1 MKSVLISIRPEWCEK
16 IASGEK
22 TIEVRKTKPRCKKPF
37 KCYIYCTK
45 PKERLSLNGGLFCFE
60 DDLAILNRL
69 GMPRIGNPWGS
80 LDKGE
85 MLINGM
91 VIGEFIC
98 DRISEA
104 HWMQDLG
111 YACVYKT
118 WQDNEDC
125 MTNDELL
132 EYMGEKDI
140 LYGWHISDLKI
151 YEDPKEL
158 REFHKHCT
166 PECNF
171 SEECGGT
178 TKRNCLFPLSRPPQ
192 SWCYVEEAENE

>member
-22 TIEVRKTKPRCKKPF
+22 TLEVRKTRPKCETPF

-80 LDKGE
+80 LDEGE

-98 DRISEA
+98 DRI
-104 HWMQDLG
+104 
-111 YACVYKT
+111 
-118 WQDNEDC
+118 
-125 MTNDELL
+125 TNMMDIGGDELFATSCMSL
-132 EYMGEKDI
+132 EDWINYTNYTKHVI
-140 LYGWHISDLKI
+140 WGWHISDLKI
-151 YEDPKEL
+151 YDNPKKL
-158 REFHKHCT
+158 SEFHKQCT
-166 PECNF
+166 PKCNF

-178 TKRNCLFPLSRPPQ
+178 TQRNCLFTLSRPPQ
-192 SWCYVEEAENE
+192 SWCYVEEAEDE